1 MDGCL
6 GEHSQPKGDVW
17 EIQKKP
23 PTWATHSG
31 LASRR
36 TTNMTTKGDPNGA
49 VDDQTHQEKAIDQA
63 QKRTAAKTAAD
74 ILSRPR
80 LPPKKKLSASNSTG
94 KKLGKKNQQRQQG
107 TITRVDEEEAGGAEG
122 QAIDNEQLLE
132 QLLNQTTLSPP
143 PSPLKTQTDQPSSN
157 GGNPTRSNTISRKLH
172 DLGEDIKEVAHA
184 VGSSMISSASSSAAA
199 SPSVSTPNNTS
210 TAPSSPSKLSMTA
223 SLRKKPN
230 RTKLKIAKRN
240 AAQLQAQLDA
250 QLESQLSPKI
260 DPRKLENE
268 DLLRTCSALK
278 LQIFE
283 IVPDGH
289 CLFSAIADQMNIL
302 EGRGKI
308 EERYTYDQCRKIAAE
323 YMRGHVDEFI
333 HYLPGQDEGLSA
345 GLMSL
350 KEYQEHCDRILAL
363 SKALKVAIHVV
374 QAFHPPIK
382 VSDEFLELRDNK
394 ALTISY
400 HRKSYGLGEHYNSL
414 RPIL

>member
-1 MDGCL
+1 
-6 GEHSQPKGDVW
+6 
-17 EIQKKP
+17 
-23 PTWATHSG
+23 
-31 LASRR
+31 
-36 TTNMTTKGDPNGA
+36 MTTKGDPNGA

-184 VGSSMISSASSSAAA
+184 
-199 SPSVSTPNNTS
+199 
-210 TAPSSPSKLSMTA
+210 
-223 SLRKKPN
+223 KPN

-400 HRKSYGLGEHYNSL
+400 HRKSYGLGEHYNSSTL
-414 RPIL
+414 LLLVV